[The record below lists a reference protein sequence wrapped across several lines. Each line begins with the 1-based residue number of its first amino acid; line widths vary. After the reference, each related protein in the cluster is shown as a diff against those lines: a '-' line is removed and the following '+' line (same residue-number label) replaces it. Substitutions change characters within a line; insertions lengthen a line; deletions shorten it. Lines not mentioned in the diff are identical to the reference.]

1 MKKSILFILLI
12 GMTLLNSCETQEI
25 VLTEQNNSNPIYN
38 SVISSYLTNFKTS
51 ISNNKENT
59 KKISALMQAI
69 DYNTIKQY
77 DLKNTINR

>member
-38 SVISSYLTNFKTS
+38 SVISINLTNFKTS
-51 ISNNKENT
+51 VRKNKEN
-59 KKISALMQAI
+59 I
-69 DYNTIKQY
+69 
-77 DLKNTINR
+77 

>member
-12 GMTLLNSCETQEI
+12 GMILLNSCETQEI
-25 VLTEQNNSNPIYN
+25 VLTEHNNSNPIYN

-77 DLKNTINR
+77 DLKIPLS